1 MDMDIDGITIDAKT
15 IVTDDVR
22 CCLKWVG
29 ATVSIGATVVST
41 VVSIG
46 AALGIH
52 DGHTQ
57 MLFAH
62 ATHEMPFLIV
72 FAVIVVP
79 IDLDGIAC
87 SGLHQFTAIDIKR
100 HGAILR
106 PCVIRV
112 IRAALCAK
120 TTTGRHRFHYDATRS
135 TGFKAHPMTVTAA
148 FHVRVTIGLHDD
160 HS

>member
-15 IVTDDVR
+15 IVTDVR

-29 ATVSIGATVVST
+29 ATVPTVPT
-41 VVSIG
+41 VPTVSIG

-106 PCVIRV
+106 PCVIR
-112 IRAALCAK
+112 AALCAK
-120 TTTGRHRFHYDATRS
+120 TTAGRHRFHYDATRS